1 MPRRNLR
8 HREEGCPQWQSW
20 VRTQAVWLLL
30 STLCHD
36 TDGSKERWSKI
47 QKKKIRAPSAVLA
60 PGCRGSRQ
68 LHTSPFGQSTVEA
81 AVHGSRG
88 SLCGRSLSEVPGTPL
103 QPWES
108 AFPAGSSR
116 RPRTRNKANVTQG
129 LCEPASP
136 GPSGPGDR
144 LVGKMAQRPRGLHS
158 GEAVEKSKNSGW
170 LQSGQERTSLAVQQL
185 RLCFNCR
192 GLRFNPWSRN

>member
-103 QPWES
+103 QPLGES
-108 AFPAGSSR
+108 GSQRSQLGAPGGPEPGT
-116 RPRTRNKANVTQG
+116 RPMSPRASVNLPHLTPLG
-129 LCEPASP
+129 LET
-136 GPSGPGDR
+136 G
-144 LVGKMAQRPRGLHS
+144 
-158 GEAVEKSKNSGW
+158 
-170 LQSGQERTSLAVQQL
+170 
-185 RLCFNCR
+185 
-192 GLRFNPWSRN
+192 